1 MRITKAIFP
10 VGGLGTRFLP
20 ATKAAPKEMLTIVD
34 KPLIQYAVEEALAA
48 GIEEIIFVTSIHK
61 RSIEDHFDKN
71 YELEDTLMKK
81 GKYELLEIVK
91 NIVPDNLHCVYVRQK
106 EALGLGHAVL
116 CAQKLIAKDE
126 HFAVILADDLIYS
139 KSAGCLTQMV
149 NFAKQKLGG
158 VIAVQNV
165 PKSTVDQYGIVGVS
179 KDNTIVDMVE
189 KPDPSETNSSLAVVG
204 RYILHSD
211 IFTYLRDQKA
221 GVGNEIQ
228 LTDAIA
234 NSLGINK
241 VYAYEFSGKR
251 YDCGDKL
258 GFMIANHEYAKRHEL
273 LGESFCKYL
282 DQENSG

>member
-1 MRITKAIFP
+1 MKITKAIFP

-20 ATKAAPKEMLTIVD
+20 ATKASPKEMLTIVD

-48 GIEEIIFVTSIHK
+48 GIEEIIFVTSINK

-71 YELEDTLMKK
+71 YELEETLMKK
-81 GKYELLEIVK
+81 GKDELLEVVK
-91 NIVPDNLHCVYVRQK
+91 NIVPDDLYCVYVRQK

-116 CAQKLIAKDE
+116 CAQRLIGTDE

-139 KSAGCLTQMV
+139 KGAGCLTQMV
-149 NFAKQKLGG
+149 NFAKQKSGG

-165 PKSTVDQYGIVGVS
+165 PKSTVDQYGIVGIS
-179 KDNTIVDMVE
+179 QENLIVEMVE

-221 GVGNEIQ
+221 GIGNEIQ

-234 NSLGINK
+234 NSLGSNK
-241 VYAYEFSGKR
+241 IYAYNFSGKR

-258 GFMIANHEYAKRHEL
+258 GFMIANYEYAKRHEL